1 MNEKNTIYRTYLG
14 CDVGKKSIVVYDSAS
29 GKTHTVGN
37 NKREILRFL
46 KAYGGDTFV
55 VRVRRLGEVVLPVE
69 VELQFEGG
77 PPERRDWDGRDRW
90 VSYEVTRPYRL
101 VAAVV
106 DPDDRLVLDVNR
118 LNNARRVRPDGQA
131 AAYWGARVTF
141 WLQSV
146 LALVGL

>member
-1 MNEKNTIYRTYLG
+1 M
-14 CDVGKKSIVVYDSAS
+14 
-29 GKTHTVGN
+29 
-37 NKREILRFL
+37 
-46 KAYGGDTFV
+46 
-55 VRVRRLGEVVLPVE
+55 
-69 VELQFEGG
+69 
-77 PPERRDWDGRDRW
+77 
-90 VSYEVTRPYRL
+90 SYEVTRPYRL

-106 DPDDRLVLDVNR
+106 DPEDRLVLDVNR

>member
-1 MNEKNTIYRTYLG
+1 MATTRDLG
-14 CDVGKKSIVVYDSAS
+14 PRGILEDGAEATRLFVASQDPEDGTDEDAARPWRSI
-29 GKTHTVGN
+29 
-37 NKREILRFL
+37 
-46 KAYGGDTFV
+46 

-106 DPDDRLVLDVNR
+106 DPDDRLVLDANR

-146 LALVGL
+146 LTLVGL